1 MKKITFPA
9 LPVLIVDDEEQFRL
23 SLMMTLSSNGINNV
37 IECSDSR
44 TVLSRLQEA
53 ACEMVLLDLAM
64 PGLSGAKLLPE
75 IVKEYPH
82 LPVIILTAINEVNT
96 AVECMKCGA
105 FDYLVKPVDES
116 RLVTTVR
123 RAAELRQMQDENSR
137 LKEYLLSN
145 TLNKPEA
152 FASTVTQNGS
162 MRSIFQYAEA
172 VAVTPLPVLIT
183 GETGVG
189 KELIAKSVHKASGR
203 SGQFIAVNV
212 AGIDDTLFSDTL
224 FGHKRGG
231 FTSAESDRKGLIEQA
246 ADGTLFLDEIG
257 ELSPESQVKLLRIL
271 QEGRYYPIGSDI
283 PRLSNARF
291 IVATNR
297 NIEAMVQNGEFR
309 RDLYYRL
316 QTHCIHIPPLRE
328 RRDDIPLLTEHFISK
343 ACATLQKKVPA
354 VPPELFILL
363 SNYPFPGNIR
373 ELEGMIFDAIS
384 RHQKGIL
391 SLDALCQK
399 VGNNNLHKNGGL
411 DAETAIAPVKR
422 LAFGDSLPTMK
433 EADDLLIQE
442 ALARSKGNQKIAAM
456 MLGITRRALN
466 NRLHRNPDRFEK

>member
-1 MKKITFPA
+1 MKKITYPA
-9 LPVLIVDDEEQFRL
+9 LPVLVVDDEEQFRL
-23 SLMMTLSSNGINNV
+23 SLIMTLSSNGINNV
-37 IECSDSR
+37 IECGDSR
-44 TVLSRLQEA
+44 SVPGILQETP
-53 ACEMVLLDLAM
+53 CEMVLLDLAM
-64 PGLSGAKLLPE
+64 PGLPGSKLLPE

-145 TLNKPEA
+145 TLKNPEA
-152 FASTVTQNGS
+152 FAPTITQNTS

-172 VAVTPLPVLIT
+172 VATTPLPVLIT

-189 KELIAKSVHKASGR
+189 KELIAQSVHKASGR

-257 ELSPESQVKLLRIL
+257 ELSQESQVKLLRIL

-297 NIEAMVQNGEFR
+297 DIEEMVRNSTFR

-316 QTHCIHIPPLRE
+316 QTHRIHIPPLRE
-328 RRDDIPLLTEHFISK
+328 RRDDIPLLTDHFIRK
-343 ACATLQKKVPA
+343 ASATLQKKVPA

-363 SNYPFPGNIR
+363 NNYLFPGNVR

-391 SLDALCQK
+391 SLDAIRDK
-399 VGNNNLHKNGGL
+399 VGNNTIPKGEGTNHE
-411 DAETAIAPVKR
+411 AAVAIVKR
-422 LAFGDSLPTMK
+422 LTFGDALPTMK
-433 EADDLLIQE
+433 ETGDLLIQE

-466 NRLHRNPDRFEK
+466 NRLHRKTGNNDK

>member
-1 MKKITFPA
+1 MKKITYPA
-9 LPVLIVDDEEQFRL
+9 LPVLVVDDEEQFRL

-37 IECSDSR
+37 IKCGDSHD
-44 TVLSRLQEA
+44 VLGKLQETP
-53 ACEMVLLDLAM
+53 CEMVLLDLAM
-64 PGLSGAKLLPE
+64 PGISGSKLLPE

-145 TLNKPEA
+145 TLKSPEA
-152 FASTVTQNGS
+152 FASTVTQSDS

-172 VAVTPLPVLIT
+172 VATTPLPVLIT

-189 KELIAKSVHKASGR
+189 KELIAQSVHKASGR

-231 FTSAESDRKGLIEQA
+231 FTSAESDRKGLIDQA
-246 ADGTLFLDEIG
+246 EDGTLFLDEIG
-257 ELSPESQVKLLRIL
+257 ELSQESQVKLLRIL

-297 NIEAMVQNGEFR
+297 NIEEMLQSGAFR
-309 RDLYYRL
+309 RDLFYRL
-316 QTHCIHIPPLRE
+316 QTHRIHIPPLRE
-328 RRDDIPLLTEHFISK
+328 RRDDIPLLTDHFISK

-354 VPPELFILL
+354 VPPELLILL
-363 SNYPFPGNIR
+363 SNYLFPGNIR

-391 SLDALCQK
+391 SLDPIREK
-399 VGNNNLHKNGGL
+399 VGKNGFPKNGGL
-411 DAETAIAPVKR
+411 DPAAAIALAKR
-422 LAFGDSLPTMK
+422 MAFGDSLPTMK
-433 EADDLLIQE
+433 EAGDLLIQE
-442 ALARSKGNQKIAAM
+442 ALARSRGNQKIAAM

-466 NRLHRNPDRFEK
+466 NRLHRKPDSTVK

>member
-1 MKKITFPA
+1 MKKITYPA
-9 LPVLIVDDEEQFRL
+9 LPVLVVDDEEQFRL

-37 IECSDSR
+37 IECGDSR
-44 TVLSRLQEA
+44 AVLGMLQETP
-53 ACEMVLLDLAM
+53 CEMALLDLAM
-64 PGLSGAKLLPE
+64 PGLSGSKLLPE

-82 LPVIILTAINEVNT
+82 LPVIILTAINEVYS

-145 TLNKPEA
+145 TLKNAEA
-152 FASTVTQNGS
+152 FASTVTQNAS

-172 VAVTPLPVLIT
+172 VATTPLPVLIT

-189 KELIAKSVHKASGR
+189 KELIAQSVHKASGR

-224 FGHKRGG
+224 FGHKRGS

-246 ADGTLFLDEIG
+246 GDGTLFLDEIG
-257 ELSPESQVKLLRIL
+257 ELSQESQVKLLRIL

-297 NIEAMVQNGEFR
+297 DIEEMVQSGAFR
-309 RDLYYRL
+309 RDLFYRL
-316 QTHCIHIPPLRE
+316 QTHRIHIPPLRE
-328 RRDDIPLLTEHFISK
+328 RRDDIHLLTDHFIRK

-363 SNYPFPGNIR
+363 SNYLFPGNIR
-373 ELEGMIFDAIS
+373 ELEGMILDTIS

-391 SLDALCQK
+391 SLEAIREK
-399 VGNNNLHKNGGL
+399 VGNNGLPKNG
-411 DAETAIAPVKR
+411 ETDPAAAIATAKR
-422 LAFGDSLPTMK
+422 MAFGDSLPTMK
-433 EADDLLIQE
+433 EAGDLLIQE
-442 ALARSKGNQKIAAM
+442 ALARSRGNQKIAAM

-466 NRLHRNPDRFEK
+466 NRLHRKPDSLEK